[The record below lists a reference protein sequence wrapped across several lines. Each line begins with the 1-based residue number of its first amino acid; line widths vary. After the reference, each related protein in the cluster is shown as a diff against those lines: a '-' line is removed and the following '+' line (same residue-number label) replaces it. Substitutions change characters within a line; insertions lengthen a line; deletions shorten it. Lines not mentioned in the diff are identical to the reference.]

1 MTLTKTDVL
10 GKLLFIKVIR
20 VAVATAIVMA
30 VTAVPARAQAKV
42 ELGASLANLTIG
54 LGDSD
59 FTTFGVPSSFFG
71 LFNPGVYASIFATP
85 RISIDP
91 RVGLV
96 VFSGGGDTEHVLS
109 LGGQVNYFLKGTD
122 VNSFYVF
129 GDVGLV
135 SISDSD
141 STTSFGGGAGY
152 RWLIGDRIA
161 IRTDGRLTHHSDG
174 GGNSLSFTLSLGG
187 LFGKK

>member
-1 MTLTKTDVL
+1 M
-10 GKLLFIKVIR
+10 IR
-20 VAVATAIVMA
+20 IGIATAIALAM
-30 VTAVPARAQAKV
+30 TAVPARAQAKV

-54 LGDSD
+54 LGDND

-71 LFNPGVYASIFATP
+71 LLNPSVYASIFATP

-91 RVGLV
+91 KIGLV
-96 VFSGGGDTEHVLS
+96 VLSGGGETDHVLS

-122 VNSFYVF
+122 VNSLYIL

-161 IRTDGRLTHHSDG
+161 IRTEGRLTHHTDG
-174 GGNSLSFTLSLGG
+174 GGNSLSFNLSMGG